1 MNSLEIQDTVQK
13 RRIYGCFNRSLNTI
27 RLTYLLASNPT
38 RSELCRLAKTRTAST
53 PSCEYALIQAVHF
66 GSLSGNRKKIYS
78 RCNCEP
84 ICTIYYAE
92 ARRHPLHEPFS
103 LAVNLVRNIKS
114 RRVFA
119 NHRNKQ
125 PLVTST

>member
-38 RSELCRLAKTRTAST
+38 RSELCGLAKTRTAST

-66 GSLSGNRKKIYS
+66 GSLSGNRKKFIPDAIVNRFVQFITQKLAGILS
-78 RCNCEP
+78 TN
-84 ICTIYYAE
+84 
-92 ARRHPLHEPFS
+92 PF
-103 LAVNLVRNIKS
+103 LW
-114 RRVFA
+114 
-119 NHRNKQ
+119 Q
-125 PLVTST
+125 